1 MTSGEDS
8 GSDRLT
14 TWTLGAIKN
23 RNLALEGFCQTEGCG
38 HFCRFDVDELIAS
51 AGADY
56 VVPKILPGVA
66 CEECGGDL
74 KFELAMIPPNE

>member
-38 HFCRFDVDELIAS
+38 HFYRFDVDELIAS

-56 VVPKILPGVA
+56 LVPKILPGVT

-74 KFELAMIPPNE
+74 KFEIAMIPPNE